1 MKKMTNIKFL
11 LLYPFFLVLYP
22 LLALLE
28 FNLSEV
34 AIQVVWRPMFYV
46 LASAVIVMILF
57 FLLLRDWHRAAVI
70 TSILVLLF
78 FTYGHLYTY
87 LKTVEISGFALGRH
101 RQLLPLWI
109 GLALL
114 GGWWAV
120 RRLRNPRALTP
131 TLNLISLV
139 LLIYPLFQIV
149 SYTVRDYQIR
159 RSVSKNLEQSVYS
172 ELPLGYAPDI
182 YYIIL
187 DAYGRADTLQT
198 IFGYENSEFLN
209 FLQSKGFYVASCA
222 QSNYSHTVLSLSSSL
237 NLNYIDAFSSGLD
250 KTTDDRTQLVAA
262 GQYNS
267 TRKIL
272 ESMGYKTV
280 SFSTNFPISQWK
292 DAAYYLEPPS
302 TGLNDFEVMFAQ
314 TTAGRAFMDMIE
326 QPAEKRFANWERR
339 RTLFLLEQLNKN
351 VVEIPGPK
359 FVFVHFIIPHRPYV
373 FGANGEETEAEFYQ
387 SGKMDFEIFLEGY
400 TNQVKFINKN
410 IQDVVNH
417 ILANSATEPI
427 IVIQGDHGP
436 DFWSIRTSDETFD
449 DETWDVASH
458 RMRIMNAYY
467 FPDNLSGLYPTI
479 TPVNTFR
486 LVFNKYFGKNYE
498 LLEDVSRFSHFGKP
512 YDFTE
517 IPNECGQ

>member
-1 MKKMTNIKFL
+1 MAKIKFL
-11 LLYPFFLVLYP
+11 LFYPFFLALYP

-28 FNLSEV
+28 FNLGEV
-34 AIQVVWRPMFYV
+34 GTQVLWRPLLIV
-46 LASAVIVMILF
+46 VAAALIVMVPLY
-57 FLLLRDWHRAAVI
+57 LLLRDWYRAAVI
-70 TSILVLLF
+70 TSILALLF
-78 FTYGHLYTY
+78 FTYGHLYSY
-87 LKTVEISGFALGRH
+87 LKTVEIAGFVLGRH

-109 GLALL
+109 GLAGL
-114 GGWWAV
+114 GGWWAA

-139 LLIYPLFQIV
+139 LLVYPLFQIV

-159 RSVSKNLEQSVYS
+159 QDVSKKLEQTVYS

-198 IFGYENSEFLN
+198 IFGYDNSEFLN
-209 FLQSKGFYVASCA
+209 FLEAKGFYVASCA

-237 NLNYIDAFSSGLD
+237 NINYIDAFASGLD
-250 KTTDDRTQLVAA
+250 KSTDDRTQLIAA

-272 ESMGYKTV
+272 ESMGYRTV
-280 SFSTNFPISQWK
+280 SFRTNFPISQWK

-302 TGLNDFEVMFAQ
+302 TGMNDFEVMFAQ

-326 QPAEKRFANWERR
+326 QPAEKRFADWERR
-339 RTLFLLEQLNKN
+339 RTLFLLEQLNKD
-351 VVEIPGPK
+351 VVDIPGPK
-359 FVFVHFIIPHRPYV
+359 FVFAHFIIPHRPYV
-373 FGANGEETEAEFYQ
+373 FGENGEETTVEFYQ
-387 SGKMDFEIFLEGY
+387 SGKMEYKIFLEGY

-417 ILANSATEPI
+417 ILENSATEPI
-427 IVIQGDHGP
+427 IIIQGDHGP

-449 DETWDVASH
+449 DETWDVTSH
-458 RMRIMNAYY
+458 RMRILSAYY
-467 FPDNLSGLYPTI
+467 FPDNSSGLYPTI
-479 TPVNTFR
+479 SPVNTFR
-486 LVFNKYFGKNYE
+486 LIFNKYFGKNYDM
-498 LLEDVSRFSHFGKP
+498 LEDVSRFSNFGKP
-512 YDFTE
+512 YDFRE
-517 IPNECGQ
+517 IPNDCEQ

>member
-1 MKKMTNIKFL
+1 MKKMTKLKFL

-28 FNLSEV
+28 FNIGEV
-34 AIQVVWRPMFYV
+34 AVQVVWRPLLIV
-46 LASAVIVMILF
+46 VAAALIVIVLLY
-57 FLLLRDWHRAAVI
+57 LLLRDWHRAAVI
-70 TSILVLLF
+70 TSIMILLF
-78 FTYGHLYTY
+78 FTYGHVYSY
-87 LKTVEISGFALGRH
+87 LKTAEIGGFVLGRH

-109 GLALL
+109 GLAVL
-114 GGWWAV
+114 GVWWAV
-120 RRLRNPRALTP
+120 SRLKNPRALTP
-131 TLNLISLV
+131 TLNVISLV
-139 LLIYPLFQIV
+139 LLIYPLAQIV
-149 SYTVRDYQIR
+149 SHTVRDFQIR
-159 RSVSKNLEQSVYS
+159 QSVSKNLEQSVYS

-187 DAYGRADTLQT
+187 DAYGRDDTLQT
-198 IFGYENSEFLN
+198 VFGYDNSAFLS
-209 FLQSKGFYVASCA
+209 FLQSKGFYVAQCA

-237 NLNYIDAFSSGLD
+237 NLNYIDAFASGLEAS
-250 KTTDDRTQLVAA
+250 TDDRTQLVAA

-292 DAAYYLEPPS
+292 DTEYYLEPPS
-302 TGLNDFEVMFAQ
+302 TGMNDFEVMFAQ

-326 QPAEKRFANWERR
+326 QPPDKKFANWERR

-359 FVFVHFIIPHRPYV
+359 FVFAHFIIPHRPYV
-373 FGANGEETEAEFYQ
+373 FDENGEETTAEFYQ
-387 SGKMDFEIFLEGY
+387 SGKMDYEIFLEGY
-400 TNQVKFINKN
+400 TDQVKFINKN

-417 ILANSATEPI
+417 ILENSATKPI
-427 IVIQGDHGP
+427 IIIQGDHGP
-436 DFWSIRTSDETFD
+436 DFWSIRTSDEIFEA
-449 DETWDVASH
+449 ETWDIASH
-458 RMRIMNAYY
+458 RMRILNAYY
-467 FPDNLSGLYPTI
+467 FPDNSEGLYPTI

-486 LVFNKYFGKNYE
+486 LVFDKYFGKNYE
-498 LLEDVSRFSHFGKP
+498 MLKDISRFSHFGKP

-517 IPNECGQ
+517 IPNECGR